1 MQIQIN
7 NPDTGEMKRIEELGE
22 YEPQALIDHI
32 KAVSAEDA
40 GYHVIAG
47 DNLNNDPTREVAH
60 VVASRGELVWQ
71 NVLNPV

>member
-7 NPDTGEMKRIEELGE
+7 NPDTGEMKRIEELGA

-32 KAVSAEDA
+32 KAKSDEDA

-47 DNLNNDPTREVAH
+47 DNLDGAPTNEVAH
-60 VVASRGELVWQ
+60 VVAERGNLVWQ
-71 NVLNPV
+71 NVLDPE

>member
-22 YEPQALIDHI
+22 YEPQALIDHVI
-32 KAVSAEDA
+32 AKSAEDD

-47 DNLNNDPTREVAH
+47 DNLGESPTSEVAH
-60 VVASRGELVWQ
+60 VVAERGRKVWQ
-71 NVLNPV
+71 NVLNPA